1 MLATIYDLASLAV
14 TKFGL
19 RGIDWA
25 ALATQGRAS
34 VWDRDY
40 ITGYMAPAQAAMVAA
55 VGGMTF
61 DVGGDPVM
69 VQKSYSLNED
79 ILRSIASSVLPII
92 NGPNPAMGQVEVG
105 LSREAIRYLVS
116 HAYQSSLYAFMLHS
130 EETIHHSGM
139 SDAEIA
145 AHANT
150 AVGTMNAL
158 VMMRNLGLY
167 KVLGID
173 ETQVPQP
180 AQSGLGI
187 APAIV
192 IGVVVVAVAIV
203 ACLAWVIVSAIDLSK
218 KNAIV
223 AKVCESAQTAG
234 DAATTQQCI
243 ATLTD
248 PNKNAGTTI
257 PTMVKQTLLGLV
269 PYALGGVA
277 IYAMYLAAPYVI
289 KNLLTKKAAT

>member
-1 MLATIYDLASLAV
+1 MFTGTIYDLASAAV

-19 RGIDWA
+19 RSIDWA
-25 ALATQGRAS
+25 ALTAQGRGS

-40 ITGYMAPAQAAMVAA
+40 ITQYMAPAQATMVAA

-61 DVGGDPVM
+61 DVGGDPVT
-69 VQKSYSLNED
+69 VQKSYSVNEEA
-79 ILRSIASSVLPII
+79 LRSIASSVLPII
-92 NGPNPAMGQVEVG
+92 NGPSPALGQIEVG

-116 HAYQSSLYAFMLHS
+116 HAYQASLYAFLLHAD
-130 EETIHHSGM
+130 ETIHHSGL

-173 ETQVPQP
+173 QTQVT
-180 AQSGLGI
+180 AQKGLGI

-192 IGVVVVAVAIV
+192 AGIVVVVVAAM
-203 ACLAWVIVSAIDLSK
+203 CLLAWVVISAIDLTK

-223 AKVCESAQTAG
+223 AKVCENAQTAG
-234 DAATTQQCI
+234 DAATTQQCV

-248 PNKNAGTTI
+248 PSKNAGT
-257 PTMVKQTLLGLV
+257 MVPQAIKQTLIALV
-269 PYALGGVA
+269 PYAFGGVA

-289 KNLLTKKAAT
+289 KNLLTKKASA

>member
-1 MLATIYDLASLAV
+1 MFTATIYDLAGLAV

-25 ALATQGRAS
+25 ALTTQGRGS

-55 VGGMTF
+55 IGGMAF

-69 VQKSYSLNED
+69 VQKSYSVNEEA
-79 ILRSIASSVLPII
+79 LRSIASSVLPIV
-92 NGPNPAMGQVEVG
+92 NGPNPALGQVEVG

-116 HAYQSSLYAFMLHS
+116 HAYQASLYAFMLHAD
-130 EETIHHSGM
+130 ETIHHSGL

-145 AHANT
+145 SHANT

-173 ETQVPQP
+173 QTQSSQK
-180 AQSGLGI
+180 GLGI

-192 IGVVVVAVAIV
+192 IGAVVVLVAAL
-203 ACLAWVIVSAIDLSK
+203 CLVAWVIVSAIDLTK

-223 AKVCESAQTAG
+223 AKVCENAQTAG
-234 DAATTQQCI
+234 DAATTQQCV

-248 PNKNAGTTI
+248 PSKNAATTV
-257 PTMVKQTLLGLV
+257 PKLVKDTLLGLV
-269 PYALGGVA
+269 PYAFGGIA

-289 KNLLTKKAAT
+289 KNLLTKKASA

>member
-1 MLATIYDLASLAV
+1 MFTATIYDLAGLAV

-25 ALATQGRAS
+25 ALNALGRGS

-69 VQKSYSLNED
+69 VQKSYSVSEEA
-79 ILRSIASSVLPII
+79 LRGIASSVLPIV
-92 NGPNPAMGQVEVG
+92 NGPNPALGQVQVG

-116 HAYQSSLYAFMLHS
+116 HAYQSSLYAFLLHAD
-130 EETIHHSGM
+130 ETIHHSGL
-139 SDAEIA
+139 SDAEISS
-145 AHANT
+145 HANT

-167 KVLGID
+167 RALGID
-173 ETQVPQP
+173 QTQTASQK
-180 AQSGLGI
+180 GLGI

-192 IGVVVVAVAIV
+192 IGVVVVVVAL
-203 ACLAWVIVSAIDLSK
+203 ACLLAWVIVSSIDLSK

-223 AKVCESAQTAG
+223 AKVCENAQTAG

-248 PNKNAGTTI
+248 PSKNAGTTI
-257 PTMVKQTLLGLV
+257 PDLFKQTLLGVV

-277 IYAMYLAAPYVI
+277 IYALYLAAPYVI
-289 KNLLTKKAAT
+289 KNLLTKKASA

>member
-1 MLATIYDLASLAV
+1 MFNTATIYDLAGLAV
-14 TKFGL
+14 TEFGL
-19 RGIDWA
+19 CGIDWA
-25 ALATQGRAS
+25 QLSQRGRAS

-61 DVGGDPVM
+61 DVGGDPVA
-69 VQKSYSLNED
+69 VQKSYATSED
-79 ILRSIASSVLPII
+79 TLRSIASSII
-92 NGPNPAMGQVEVG
+92 GLVTGPNPALKEVQVG
-105 LSREAIRYLVS
+105 LARESIRYLVS
-116 HAYQSSLYAFMLHS
+116 HAYQSSLYAFLLHS
-130 EETIHHSGM
+130 DETIHHSGL

-145 AHANT
+145 SHANT

-167 KVLGID
+167 KALGID
-173 ETQVPQP
+173 
-180 AQSGLGI
+180 QSQNSQKGLGI

-192 IGVVVVAVAIV
+192 GGLVVVAIA
-203 ACLAWVIVSAIDLSK
+203 ALCLLAWVVVSAIDLNK

-223 AKVCESAQTAG
+223 AKVCENAQTAG
-234 DAATTQQCI
+234 DAATTQQCV

-248 PNKNAGTTI
+248 PNKNAATTI
-257 PTMVKQTLLGLV
+257 PKAVKDTLLAFV
-269 PYALGGVA
+269 PYAIGGVA

-289 KNLLTKKAAT
+289 KNLLTKKASA